1 MLFLKY
7 PERIVYLW
15 TEDDGAP
22 VDCYIY
28 DICVSET
35 QSEFL
40 PPDAPC
46 IAGYEMNWTG
56 LKTNKYIW

>member
-7 PERIVYLW
+7 PERIVYLCA
-15 TEDDGAP
+15 EDDGSP
-22 VDCYIY
+22 VDCYLY
-28 DICVSET
+28 NVCVSET

-46 IAGYEMNWTG
+46 IAGYVFN
-56 LKTNKYIW
+56 